1 MFIDLLETNVHP
13 TKRVQYLVC
22 IEYAD
27 KEGMLGEGGVVHS
40 FMKTRERESR
50 GDRCTTLM

>member
-13 TKRVQYLVC
+13 TKRVQYLEC
-22 IEYAD
+22 IEYVD